1 MLSGSDAASPAF
13 DISRPMAVPLDSSSW
28 HFHADLSASIHP
40 SPSHALSISA
50 AHLLLSHLSEQPNYA
65 VEETTNQGISLEA
78 GRGRVDSSSL
88 GAPVAHNEKIRDL
101 IDQSKHQFSDL
112 RDKVARIRKR
122 LFISIKA
129 LTNLINVSS
138 APVGRA

>member
-13 DISRPMAVPLDSSSW
+13 DISRSMAVPLDLSSW
-28 HFHADLSASIHP
+28 HFHADLSASIPP

-65 VEETTNQGISLEA
+65 VEETTTQGISLEA

-88 GAPVAHNEKIRDL
+88 GAPVAQKIRDL

-129 LTNLINVSS
+129 MTDLINVSS